1 MKRYYKV
8 YAQGVEELHPVQR
21 LSKPKLNDALW
32 EAIDYQACNFLD
44 DRYSGTFSG
53 LPEAEAIKEEVE
65 HIKADLENEEIT
77 DSEADDA
84 ISEKEEALHNLA
96 YDLWDKGEELVAET
110 GDLCKST
117 KTTRNQAG
125 HVNGCKRQP
134 ARQG

>member
-53 LPEAEAIKEEVE
+53 LPEAEAIKEE
-65 HIKADLENEEIT
+65 
-77 DSEADDA
+77 
-84 ISEKEEALHNLA
+84 ALHNLA
-96 YDLWDKGEELVAET
+96 YDLWDKGEEIGCGDWGLVQVDE
-110 GDLCKST
+110 DDEEPSRPCKWL
-117 KTTRNQAG
+117 
-125 HVNGCKRQP
+125 
-134 ARQG
+134 